1 LNSVVVVGSLNVD
14 HVLKVKE
21 LPLKSE
27 TIISESYELHEGGK
41 GANQAVAI
49 GRMGIDVC
57 MIGKIGKDVYGKM
70 LLESLTRSNVRT
82 ESVVVDKKLRTG
94 TALITVDRKGNNT
107 IVLYQ
112 GANGGLKINDI
123 LKNKKIIKEY
133 DIIVLQQEI
142 PKVVISFTIDIAKE
156 FKKIVVLNFAPALDL
171 SKDSIK
177 KVDFLILNESEISKL
192 TGIKCNERNVEEPI
206 AQLKKFFKNNI
217 IVTLGEYGSACM
229 TSCGDY
235 YRIPSIRVNSV
246 DSTGAGDAFIGGFVY
261 GLVQKKNIYN
271 CVVLGNIAGAIAV
284 KTVGAQASLPYENEL
299 KNFLKTENINYIQ
312 KKED

>member
-1 LNSVVVVGSLNVD
+1 MNSVVVVGSLNID

-21 LPLKSE
+21 LPLKGE

-49 GRMGIDVC
+49 GRMGINVC
-57 MIGKIGKDVYGKM
+57 MIGKIGKDIYGNM
-70 LLESLTRSNVRT
+70 LLESLEISNVRT
-82 ESVVVDKKLRTG
+82 EGVIVDKKFRTG
-94 TALITVDRKGNNT
+94 IALITIDRKGNNT
-107 IVLYQ
+107 ITLYQ
-112 GANGGLKINDI
+112 GANKGLKINDI
-123 LKNKKIIKEY
+123 LKNKKVIKEC

-142 PKVVISFTIDIAKE
+142 PKNVVQFTIDIAKE
-156 FKKIVVLNFAPALDL
+156 FNKIIILNFAPAVEL

-217 IVTLGEYGSACM
+217 IVTLGEYGSAYM
-229 TSCGDY
+229 TSFGDY
-235 YRIPSIRVNSV
+235 YRIPPIRVNSV

-261 GLVQKKNIYN
+261 GLVQKKKIYN
-271 CVVLGNIAGAIAV
+271 CVTLGNIAGALSV
-284 KTVGAQASLPYENEL
+284 KKVGAQASLPHENEL
-299 KNFLKTENINYIQ
+299 KNFLKTENINYI
-312 KKED
+312 

>member
-1 LNSVVVVGSLNVD
+1 MNSVVVVGSLNID

-21 LPLKSE
+21 LPLKGE

-49 GRMGIDVC
+49 GRMGINVC
-57 MIGKIGKDVYGKM
+57 MIGKIGKDIYGDM
-70 LLESLTRSNVRT
+70 LLESLEISNVRT
-82 ESVVVDKKLRTG
+82 EGVLVDKKFRTG

-107 IVLYQ
+107 IILYQ
-112 GANGGLKINDI
+112 GANKGLKINDI
-123 LKNKKIIKEY
+123 LKKKKVIKEC

-142 PKVVISFTIDIAKE
+142 PKNVVQFTIDMAKE
-156 FKKIVVLNFAPALDL
+156 FNKIVILNFAPAVEL
-171 SKDSIK
+171 SKNSIK
-177 KVDFLILNESEISKL
+177 KVDFLILNELEISKL
-192 TGIKCNERNVEEPI
+192 TGIKCNERNVKEPI

-229 TSCGDY
+229 TSSGDY
-235 YRIPSIRVNSV
+235 YRIPSIPVNSV

-271 CVVLGNIAGAIAV
+271 CIILGNIAGALSV
-284 KTVGAQASLPYENEL
+284 KKVGAQTSLPHKNEL
-299 KNFLKTENINYIQ
+299 KNFLKTENIN
-312 KKED
+312 

>member
-1 LNSVVVVGSLNVD
+1 LDSVLVIGSLNID

-21 LPLKSE
+21 LPLKGE

-49 GRMGIDVC
+49 GRMGVDVC
-57 MIGKIGKDVYGKM
+57 MIGRIGKDVYGKM
-70 LLESLTRSNVRT
+70 LLESLAKSNVKI
-82 ESVVVDKKLRTG
+82 ESVAVDKKLRTG
-94 TALITVDRKGNNT
+94 TALITVDKKGDNT

-123 LKNKKIIKEY
+123 LKNKKMIKEC
-133 DIIVLQQEI
+133 DIVVLQQEI
-142 PKVVISFTIDIAKE
+142 PRDVISYTINIAKE
-156 FKKIVVLNFAPALDL
+156 YKKIIVLNFAPALDL

-192 TGIKCNERNVEEPI
+192 TGIECNEKNVKEPI
-206 AQLKKFFKNNI
+206 LQLKRFFKNNI

-235 YRIPSIRVNSV
+235 YRIPSCPCQ
-246 DSTGAGDAFIGGFVY
+246 F
-261 GLVQKKNIYN
+261 
-271 CVVLGNIAGAIAV
+271 C
-284 KTVGAQASLPYENEL
+284 
-299 KNFLKTENINYIQ
+299 
-312 KKED
+312 